1 MSDDPV
7 SPLAEALVGDIETT
21 ISHDLS
27 AGDTFT
33 HETLLVTC
41 TVESVDDSGHVDA
54 TDHRGE
60 EHQFDREVINRG
72 LSEGF
77 IQRGESR

>member
-1 MSDDPV
+1 MSADSV
-7 SPLAEALVGDIETT
+7 T
-21 ISHDLS
+21 SHDLS
-27 AGDTFT
+27 PGDTIE
-33 HETLLVTC
+33 HKTLLVTC
-41 TVESVDDSGHVDA
+41 TVESVDDSGHVTA
-54 TDHRGE
+54 TDQRGE